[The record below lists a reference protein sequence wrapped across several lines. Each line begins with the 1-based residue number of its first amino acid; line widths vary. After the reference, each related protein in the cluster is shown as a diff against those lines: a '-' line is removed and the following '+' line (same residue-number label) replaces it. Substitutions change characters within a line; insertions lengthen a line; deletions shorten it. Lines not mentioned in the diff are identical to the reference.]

1 MDFVQTLSN
10 MLFTSQVKY
19 QVEAKIDMIQT
30 LLDLSKLH
38 GEWLD
43 DIWHI
48 SNNHPPRTRHLLL
61 EIDNTADHLYNYRP
75 SLFGIFE
82 ERVCDYYFTKLPR
95 LLTEMYWVVW
105 ADKDTREQ

>member
-10 MLFTSQVKY
+10 ILFTSQVKY
-19 QVEAKIDMIQT
+19 QVDAKIDLIQT

-38 GEWLD
+38 GELLD

-48 SNNHPPRTRHLLL
+48 SNNNPPRTRHLLL

-95 LLTEMYWVVW
+95 LLTELYGVFGLI
-105 ADKDTREQ
+105 KT